1 MVEIE
6 SSFGMRWNDWN
17 NREGKGLGP
26 DVMIFLPLTS
36 DALAMHVEVMQE
48 LRLPCVWA
56 FFSFTGN
63 NGIIIGNIILI

>member
-48 LRLPCVWA
+48 LRLPCV
-56 FFSFTGN
+56 
-63 NGIIIGNIILI
+63 